1 MLRISKGL
9 NIPIAGDPTQ
19 TIHYGASVRSVGL
32 VGNDYI
38 GLKPAMAVR
47 EGDRV
52 KLGQLLFEDKKTPG
66 LRYTSPG
73 CGTVISISRGEKRKF
88 ESIQIGLD
96 GDDEEE
102 FASYAHADL
111 GTLSRQQVLD
121 NLVVSGLWTSLR
133 TRPYGKV
140 PSPASTP
147 HSIFVTA
154 IDTNPLA
161 ADPAII
167 IAQDR
172 DFFTDG
178 LRVAA
183 RLTEGTLFLCTS
195 PGADISDGDIET
207 LRVEEFH
214 GPHPAGLPGTH
225 IHLLDPVGDKK
236 TVWYLNY
243 QDVIAIG
250 KLFRTGRLDVQ
261 RVVALGGPGV
271 KNPRLMRTRL
281 GANLEELTAGELSDG
296 EVRVICGSVLCGRPS
311 VGPCQFL
318 GRYHLQVSCLEE
330 GRRRAFLGWAGAGWK
345 KFSIKPVF
353 ASAIFGNRRKYGFTT
368 SLEGEPRAMVPIGMY
383 EKVMPLDILPTF
395 LLRALIVGDTVQ
407 AQALGCLELDE
418 EDLGLCTFVCPGKY
432 DYGTILRENLT
443 RIEVEG

>member
-1 MLRISKGL
+1 MIRISRGL
-9 NIPIAGDPTQ
+9 NVPIDGAPEQ
-19 TIHYGASVRSVGL
+19 TIDGGASVRSVGL
-32 VGNDYI
+32 VGDDYM

-52 KLGQLLFEDKKTPG
+52 KLGQLLFEDKKNPG
-66 LRYTSPG
+66 ARYTSPG
-73 CGTVISISRGEKRKF
+73 CGSVVSINRGAKRKF
-88 ESIQIGLD
+88 ESIQIHLD
-96 GDDEEE
+96 DDDEEQ
-102 FASYAHADL
+102 FTTYDHADL
-111 GTLSRQQVLD
+111 RTLSRQQVLD
-121 NLVVSGLWTSLR
+121 NLIVSGLWTSLR

-154 IDTNPLA
+154 IDTSPLA
-161 ADPAII
+161 ADPATI
-167 IAQDR
+167 IAENR
-172 DFFTDG
+172 DCFADG
-178 LRVAA
+178 LRVAS

-195 PGADISDGDIET
+195 PGANIPGSDIEAVQ
-207 LRVEEFH
+207 VEEFD

-225 IHLLDPVGDKK
+225 IHLLDPVSDKK

-271 KNPRLMRTRL
+271 KNPRLLRTRL
-281 GANLEELTAGELSDG
+281 GANLEELTAGESSDG
-296 EVRVICGSVLCGRPS
+296 EVRVISGSVLCGRQS
-311 VGPCQFL
+311 AGPCRFL

-330 GRRRAFLGWAGAGWK
+330 GRLREFMGWAGAGWE
-345 KFSIKPVF
+345 KFSIKPVY
-353 ASAIFGNRRKYGFTT
+353 ASAIFGSRRKYGFTT

-395 LLRALIVGDTVQ
+395 LLRALIVGDAAQ